1 LNDEPQMTDEQDAP
15 PRKSYAAPR
24 LIQYG
29 RALDLVGGGT
39 GSVQEGVEMAVMKF
53 P

>member
-1 LNDEPQMTDEQDAP
+1 VNEEPEDEQQEAP
-15 PRKSYAAPR
+15 PKKPYATPR
-24 LIQYG
+24 LTEYG
-29 RALDLVGGGT
+29 RALDLTGGGT